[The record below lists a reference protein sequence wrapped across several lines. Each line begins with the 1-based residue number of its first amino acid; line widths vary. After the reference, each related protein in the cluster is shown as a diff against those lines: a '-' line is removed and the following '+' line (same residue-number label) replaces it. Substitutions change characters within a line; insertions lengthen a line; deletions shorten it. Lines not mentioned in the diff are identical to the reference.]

1 MSEKERMNGRMDVVA
16 KIIEVSLQ
24 YTFIHMNWRK
34 FKNIVFLW
42 ECILICCTLVFLV
55 HIIRLKSML
64 DRMSVGPREPQASDK
79 NTSPGGFSI
88 MVLPSR
94 HFRHSYFTFLSSVH
108 FTGAHAAQFPIKS
121 ITSTILDEPTTTNI
135 LQWCIVTRNICMQ
148 TEKHSHSI
156 QTEKKTYK
164 KPLVITTQCVM
175 L

>member
-1 MSEKERMNGRMDVVA
+1 MNGRMDVVA
-16 KIIEVSLQ
+16 KIIEVSLY
-24 YTFIHMNWRK
+24 YTFIHINWRK
-34 FKNIVFLW
+34 FKNIKVFVGMYIDMLYFSFF
-42 ECILICCTLVFLV
+42 FLV

-121 ITSTILDEPTTTNI
+121 ITSTILDKPTTTN
-135 LQWCIVTRNICMQ
+135 
-148 TEKHSHSI
+148 
-156 QTEKKTYK
+156 
-164 KPLVITTQCVM
+164 M

>member
-1 MSEKERMNGRMDVVA
+1 MLYFS
-16 KIIEVSLQ
+16 
-24 YTFIHMNWRK
+24 F
-34 FKNIVFLW
+34 FL
-42 ECILICCTLVFLV
+42 L

-121 ITSTILDEPTTTNI
+121 ITSTILDEPTTTNTCI
-135 LQWCIVTRNICMQ
+135 LYC
-148 TEKHSHSI
+148 SHQKYMYLDGKALSLNSNR
-156 QTEKKTYK
+156 EKTYK
-164 KPLVITTQCVM
+164 EPLVIAIATQCIM